1 MFAWF
6 IRHLQTL
13 VGSLGELS
21 RNPFSTLLSV
31 SVIAIALALPGGLFA
46 TLENINKFTAEFEHG
61 A

>member
-1 MFAWF
+1 MVAWF

-31 SVIAIALALPGGLFA
+31 SVIAIALACQAAFLQVLK
-46 TLENINKFTAEFEHG
+46 T
-61 A
+61 